1 MEEDSEKLN
10 LFLEEYE
17 EIRRH
22 LEKEFAEEART
33 DLYTDR
39 ITLIVKIAEYVFR
52 EEETVKK
59 EIGDVM
65 GGKVLELESER
76 LLKKGFS
83 QGIPLG
89 KEQVV
94 IRMGERGYNIET
106 ISDATG
112 FSVEQMKKILNN
124 QND

>member
-1 MEEDSEKLN
+1 MEKDSEKLN

-83 QGIPLG
+83 QGIP
-89 KEQVV
+89 
-94 IRMGERGYNIET
+94 
-106 ISDATG
+106 
-112 FSVEQMKKILNN
+112 
-124 QND
+124 